1 MPFLSEG
8 KRLDTKDLFPDISFK
23 SITGYSF
30 ELPDA
35 FKGSWCVLL
44 IYRGGW

>member
-8 KRLDTKDLFPDISFK
+8 TRRDTGDLFPDISFK
-23 SITGYSF
+23 SITGNVF
-30 ELPDA
+30 EVPAA
-35 FKGSWCVLL
+35 FKGSWCIIL